1 VKRPERLTVVHASF
15 LLFAAAIIVRAGYV
29 QVYQA
34 PEWREQ
40 AAKQQMTSAEMPAPR
55 GSILDAAGTVLVE
68 SRPLIRLAV
77 APREVRADARE
88 RLAAAMRAAG
98 IPDATVDKASDTAN
112 KWVTVPGR
120 FLAADVASVT
130 AMRGVHTEQILERI
144 PPPLV
149 GLRGLVGHAAPDG
162 PGQDGLELA
171 LDSIL
176 RGIPG
181 RSAAVRDGHGGRL
194 RSPSLERTLPTTG
207 HTVVLTLRLALQD
220 IAERALADAVDQTG
234 ARGGDVVVLD
244 PRTGELLALASRRSD
259 PNATTATALTAPVEP
274 GSTLKPFVAAAL
286 LERQLV
292 PLDEVINTHDGVLQ
306 LGARTIR
313 DVKKSSSMTF
323 AEVIRYS
330 SNIGMIAV
338 SERLTPQQHYEALRD
353 FGFGVPTGVPYPSEA
368 SGFFRTPSRWS
379 SQSRASLS
387 MGYEITITPLQ
398 LAAAYGAI
406 ANGGR
411 LLQPTLVKEI
421 RNAAGEV
428 VYQHEPR
435 VVRQVVSS
443 ETAAQ
448 MRALLR
454 DVVDSGSAV
463 KADLATYAVGGKSG
477 TARRT
482 ENGRYAAGQYTANF
496 VGLFPADDPQLVVL
510 VKLDAPDGTYYGGQV
525 AAPVMK
531 VVLQAALAS
540 SDAALD
546 RGRLTRKTPKPPTPA
561 LAARQDSARLRVVVS
576 AGELAADGSVP
587 IVLSLPMPT
596 QAAPAVGGV
605 RPVPDVRGVPL
616 RRAVHELH
624 QAGFRVVTTE
634 GGSAGDTAPAAGTL
648 LSAGQIVQLRRGS

>member
-15 LLFAAAIIVRAGYV
+15 LLFAGAIIARAGYV

-55 GSILDAAGTVLVE
+55 GAILDAAGTVLVE

-77 APREVRADARE
+77 APREVRADARV
-88 RLAAAMRAAG
+88 RLTSALEDAG
-98 IPDATVDKASDTAN
+98 VPRETIRKATDTTL

-120 FLAADVASVT
+120 FLAADVAAIT
-130 AMRGVHTEQILERI
+130 ALRGVHVEQILERV

-149 GLRGLVGHAAPDG
+149 GLRGIVGHAAPDG

-194 RSPSLERTLPTTG
+194 MSPSLERTLPTTG

-234 ARGGDVVVLD
+234 AKGGDVVVLD
-244 PRTGELLALASRRSD
+244 PRTGELLAMASRRSD
-259 PNATTATALTAPVEP
+259 PRATTATALTEPVEP

-286 LERQLV
+286 IDRGLV
-292 PLDEVINTHDGVLQ
+292 PLDEVIDTHNGVLT
-306 LGARTIR
+306 LGSRTVR
-313 DVKKSSSMTF
+313 DVHKAPSMTF
-323 AEVIRYS
+323 AEVIRHS

-338 SERLTPQQHYEALRD
+338 SERLTPQEHYEALRD
-353 FGFGVPTGVPYPSEA
+353 FGFGVPTGVPFPSEA

-379 SQSRASLS
+379 GQSRASLS

-398 LAAAYGAI
+398 LAAAYAAL
-406 ANGGR
+406 ANGGT

-428 VYQHEPR
+428 VFKHEPR
-435 VVRQVVSS
+435 VVRQVVSA
-443 ETAAQ
+443 ETALQ
-448 MRALLR
+448 MRKLLR
-454 DVVDSGSAV
+454 SVVDSGSAV
-463 KADLATYAVGGKSG
+463 KADLATYEVGGKSG

-482 ENGRYAAGQYTANF
+482 EGGKYVSGQYTANF

-510 VKLDAPDGTYYGGQV
+510 VKLDAPDGAYYGGQI
-525 AAPVMK
+525 AAPVTK
-531 VVLQAALAS
+531 IVLQAALAS

-546 RGRLTRKTPKPPTPA
+546 RSSLTRKTPKPPTAA
-561 LAARQDSARLRVVVS
+561 LAARQDSARSRVVES
-576 AGELAADGSVP
+576 AGELAADGSMP
-587 IVLSLPMPT
+587 IVLTLPLRTPSS
-596 QAAPAVGGV
+596 AVVVGT
-605 RPVPDVRGVPL
+605 RTVPDVRGVPL
-616 RRAVHELH
+616 RRAALELH
-624 QAGFRVVTTE
+624 QAGFRVQLVD
-634 GGSAGDTAPAAGTL
+634 GGTAGETAPAAGATAR
-648 LSAGQIVQLRRGS
+648 AGDVIRLRRGS